1 MITPDCMDRV
11 LPVVADSW
19 ERLRRIDV
27 YRLMTQ
33 FHYETPESVRRAG
46 EIIGEN
52 RPDLKAEADAV
63 VGEIIDELFQNEG
76 PEQ

>member
-1 MITPDCMDRV
+1 MITPDYMDRM

-27 YRLMTQ
+27 YRLMTRI
-33 FHYETPESVRRAG
+33 HYETPESVRRAG